1 VIEPAL
7 STGTWVISDRF
18 SDSTF
23 VYQGLARGV
32 GIDAVRNL
40 QRAALGNF
48 APDLTI
54 ILDVEPQSGLER
66 TLARGA
72 AENRFEQFDG
82 KFHTRLRE
90 GFLSIAAQ
98 EPQRCAV
105 VDASAP
111 PEAVAAHVWRTVVE
125 RLAP

>member
-1 VIEPAL
+1 
-7 STGTWVISDRF
+7 
-18 SDSTF
+18 
-23 VYQGLARGV
+23 
-32 GIDAVRNL
+32 L
-40 QRAALGNF
+40 QQAALGNF

-72 AENRFEQFDG
+72 KENRFEAFDAE
-82 KFHTRLRE
+82 FHQRLRA
-90 GFLSIAAQ
+90 GFLTIAAQ

-105 VDASAP
+105 VDGSAP
-111 PEAVAAHVWRTVVE
+111 PESVAAHVWRTVVE